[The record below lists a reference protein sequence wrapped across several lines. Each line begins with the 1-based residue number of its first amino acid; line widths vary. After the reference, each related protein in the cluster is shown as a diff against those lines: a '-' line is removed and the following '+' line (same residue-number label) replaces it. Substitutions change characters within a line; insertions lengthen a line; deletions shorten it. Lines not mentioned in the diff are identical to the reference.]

1 MAEQYFCE
9 SCPIA
14 VSYSISG
21 GHTGAVGEALGGSEV
36 DTSATIAAQG
46 STNAIMRYYA
56 GPTLGFI
63 RGYSGSVNGTTTLY
77 VVDNGPTLGMQLSA
91 T

>member
-14 VSYSISG
+14 VSYSVSG

-36 DTSATIAAQG
+36 ETSATIASQG
-46 STNAIMRYYA
+46 STKAIMRYYA
-56 GPTLGFI
+56 GPTLGFV